1 MIRHGELVRIGEV
14 AGILE
19 EMAKIM
25 DTNGWQA
32 ERPTDGRWHL
42 SHHPDRRGISNSIV
56 KVKVKGEMV
65 RFRDGSLAWL
75 SHSQFIG
82 ALWRRRERLPDPFK
96 KVPS

>member
-19 EMAKIM
+19 EMAKII
-25 DTNGWQA
+25 DTNGWQTD
-32 ERPTDGRWHL
+32 RPTDGKWHL
-42 SHHPDRRGISNSIV
+42 SHHPERRGISNSIV
-56 KVKVKGEMV
+56 KVKVKEGV
-65 RFRDGSLAWL
+65 VKFRDGSSASL
-75 SHSQFIG
+75 SHGQFIG